1 MRRAAA
7 AAKQSG
13 LLSLWAGQ
21 GVRMLRERTA
31 PQLMAELKAE
41 IEQAWQSLKDQLK

>member
-7 AAKQSG
+7 AARQAG

-21 GVRMLRERTA
+21 GVRLLRERTA
-31 PQLMAELKAE
+31 GQLMAELKVE
-41 IEQAWQSLKDQLK
+41 IEQAWRGLKDQIG